1 MDDVKLKAHSG
12 EWPGHSRLEGIS
24 ARIIMTHTQSIIN
37 LACIIRKHESG
48 HVVKVLLVVPLSSLW
63 PRRPSAIFFF
73 FSSPL
78 LVIYRKSTH
87 LCGGTTPRILSLC
100 PITVNNEE
108 RWKEEGNE

>member
-1 MDDVKLKAHSG
+1 MLMDDVKLKARGG

-63 PRRPSAIFFF
+63 PRR
-73 FSSPL
+73 
-78 LVIYRKSTH
+78 R
-87 LCGGTTPRILSLC
+87 SLF
-100 PITVNNEE
+100 
-108 RWKEEGNE
+108 

>member
-1 MDDVKLKAHSG
+1 MDDVKLKARGG

-63 PRRPSAIFFF
+63 PRRPSVIFFF
-73 FSSPL
+73 FPTAGHLQKEHSSVWRL
-78 LVIYRKSTH
+78 DSSHIVFMSNH
-87 LCGGTTPRILSLC
+87 G
-100 PITVNNEE
+100 
-108 RWKEEGNE
+108 